1 MAGKFISTTSV
12 TLTTGQTVPLAT
24 SRVCG
29 CAMRL
34 DSNAVELRS
43 PGTYLVNVSVTA
55 AQTGT
60 TAMGI
65 RLMVDSPSGTNPSEG
80 AVATSSD
87 TTAGNSRVLSLTDT
101 VRVCKSCFCGTPKI
115 YLVATGNMTVT
126 NVIVTVTKVA

>member
-12 TLTTGQTVPLAT
+12 TLTTGQTVPLVT

-34 DSNAVELRS
+34 DSNAVELHS